1 MKPVW
6 LGIVFFI
13 IYGLFSMKSRAAES
27 VPVKGAVCGM
37 NGVCWSVPGQG
48 R

>member
-13 IYGLFSMKSRAAES
+13 IYGLFSMKSQASENVPFVGAAC
-27 VPVKGAVCGM
+27 GA
-37 NGVCWSVPGQG
+37 NGLSWSAPGQG